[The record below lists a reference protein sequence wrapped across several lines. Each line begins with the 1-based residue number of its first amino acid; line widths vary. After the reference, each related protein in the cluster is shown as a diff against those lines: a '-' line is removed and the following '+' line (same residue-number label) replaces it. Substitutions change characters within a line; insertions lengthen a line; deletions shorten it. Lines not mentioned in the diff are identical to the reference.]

1 MADLVVTD
9 DLERLAEELTAIIAA
24 FNDATKLEDHC
35 DGVWG
40 QHNANLSMGDFA
52 DNWQH
57 RRKNLVEKLEE
68 FQQAVDELAQA
79 WADTDRQ
86 LADTMKEA

>member
-9 DLERLAEELTAIIAA
+9 DLEKLADELTAIVAA
-24 FNDATKLEDHC
+24 FKDATALEDRC

-57 RRKNLVEKLEE
+57 RRKDLVKKLEE
-68 FQQAVDELAQA
+68 FQKDVQDLAAA

-86 LADTMKEA
+86 LAASMGE

>member
-1 MADLVVTD
+1 MPDLVVTD
-9 DLERLAEELTAIIAA
+9 DLEKLADELTEIISA
-24 FNDATKLEDHC
+24 FKDATNLEDSC

-57 RRKNLVEKLEE
+57 RRKDLVEKLEG
-68 FQQAVDELAQA
+68 FQKAVAELAEA

-86 LADTMKEA
+86 LAASLEG